1 MYQWLIDLLGIVPTD
16 NERLI
21 IIAVLCVVLLLAVDV
36 LFRFIFAPVVALM
49 SGSGRRL

>member
-1 MYQWLIDLLGIVPTD
+1 MYQWLIDLLGIVPTE
-16 NERLI
+16 NERMI
-21 IIAVLCVVLLLAVDV
+21 IIAVLCVVVLLAVDV